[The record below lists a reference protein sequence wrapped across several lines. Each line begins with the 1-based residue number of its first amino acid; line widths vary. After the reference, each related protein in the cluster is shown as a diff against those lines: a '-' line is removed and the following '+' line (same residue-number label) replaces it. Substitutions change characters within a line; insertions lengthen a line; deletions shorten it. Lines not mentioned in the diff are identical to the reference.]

1 MNYLSGMSLKIITV
15 CQTLYVNLM
24 LYVTGKLRQLTNTI
38 PWPSREWKK
47 RKGMASFNILRK
59 KTIWIEIQRCWP
71 HFRVFMQGESG
82 NGNGGSLWKEEVTW
96 RECSN
101 LLVDR
106 FCIVSW
112 KSQEINNLGAK
123 TTVSPRL
130 SPPGTSL
137 SAKLRSKKRRLL
149 SKAKRSFVKFN

>member
-71 HFRVFMQGESG
+71 HFGVFMQGESG
-82 NGNGGSLWKEEVTW
+82 NGNGGSLWKKEITW
-96 RECSN
+96 SECSN
-101 LLVDR
+101 LLVDP
-106 FCIVSW
+106 FCIVWW
-112 KSQEINNLGAK
+112 KVQEINSLGAK
-123 TTVSPRL
+123 TTVTPRL
-130 SPPGTSL
+130 SPLGTSL
-137 SAKLRSKKRRLL
+137 LVKLRSQKRRLL
-149 SKAKRSFVKFN
+149 SQAKRSLVKSN